1 MSAELPTTPPDA
13 SADNVL
19 RISRRNYHRS
29 WTARRARLRVND
41 ANWQAYRC
49 QMDWSHKAE
58 FQSRECT
65 PMFPIA
71 VEQIV
76 GTFERA
82 LTDSDDWLS
91 ADPAGVGAPFLPP
104 DIIKGLLKFYLDRL
118 YRPGQHAETGF
129 GIQALVGDA
138 CKRGILEPCIVVK
151 VYPVSIARRRY
162 RLRESEPR
170 EGPNEFEGATPAYDY
185 VGSMMSVTMDETMR
199 LAIDLIPYADYF
211 PDPSEANNFEIHRT
225 RRQLHELMANPEY
238 DPEAVR
244 RLLGR
249 ATDQRQQQ
257 YDKSKTSGEQTV
269 GADPFEIEVFEGW
282 GNIVDE
288 LTGDVLYENCF
299 WSWAGDEML
308 RMPTPNP
315 FWDGTRPFI
324 MAPLIRVPGSLE
336 HKALAD
342 HVVPMWR
349 ASNELVNLLLD
360 GAMRAAWGV
369 GQIRPDLM
377 ESPEEVAEG
386 MPQGYTAVLK
396 PNVPVNAKFY
406 ERVDNGE
413 APQLSLEGLARMEG
427 YVQSGLAV
435 PDTKLGTLPDKQV
448 KATEIV
454 SAMQA
459 SGSLYESFAA
469 RFEDTFLEPLFE
481 KCWKVIIQWSDSFME
496 EELLQIL
503 GPRKMLQLMAMKPAE
518 RWQMLHKTY
527 FKVRGLRQLANRERN
542 FQKKMVLLQ
551 LLGTNQQFADYF
563 GQKYDYGKLFDSIM
577 VDSGTDPETLELDG
591 DALVAAQ
598 SQPPPQAPIAGGQLD
613 AALAG
618 SSGASPQN
626 ITGPEANSG
635 MQSGLAPANPNAG
648 GALG

>member
-1 MSAELPTTPPDA
+1 MAELD
-13 SADNVL
+13 DKVL
-19 RISRRNYHRS
+19 AISKRYYHRS
-29 WTARRARLRVND
+29 WTTRKPRQRLND
-41 ANWQAYRC
+41 ANWMAYRC
-49 QMDWSHKAE
+49 ENDWSHKAA

-104 DIIKGLLKFYLDRL
+104 DTIKGLLKFYLDRL
-118 YRPGQHAETGF
+118 YRPGAHAETGC
-129 GIQALVGDA
+129 GIQSFVGDA
-138 CKRGILEPCIVVK
+138 CKRGILEPCIVAK
-151 VYPVSIARRRY
+151 IYPVMTVRRRY
-162 RLRESEPR
+162 RMKGVQPDLDEAAETAGAES
-170 EGPNEFEGATPAYDY
+170 FTGAYPAYDY
-185 VGSMMSVTMDETMR
+185 LGETLAVDTDEKMR
-199 LAIDLIPYADYF
+199 LAIDLIPYQDFF

-225 RRQLHELMANPEY
+225 RRQLHELLANPEY
-238 DPEAVR
+238 DATAIQ

-249 ATDQRQQQ
+249 AQETRASV

-269 GADPFEIEVFEGW
+269 GADPFEIEVFEAW
-282 GNIVDE
+282 GNVIDE
-288 LTGDVLYENCF
+288 YTGEVLHENCF
-299 WSWAGDEML
+299 WSWAGDEII
-308 RMPTPNP
+308 RPPTPNP

-324 MAPLIRVPGSLE
+324 VAPLIRVPGSQE

-349 ASNELVNLLLD
+349 ASCELVNLLLD

-369 GQIRPDLM
+369 GQLRPDIM

-396 PNVPVNAKFY
+396 PNAPLNAKFY

-435 PDTKLGTLPDKQV
+435 PDTKLGTIPDKQV

-481 KCWKVIIQWSDSFME
+481 KAWRIVIQWSDSFLE

-503 GPRKMLQLMAMKPAE
+503 GAKKMLQLVAMKPVE
-518 RWQMLHKTY
+518 RWQVLHKTY

-542 FQKKMVLLQ
+542 FQKQMVLLQ

-563 GQKYDYGKLFDSIM
+563 GTKYSYGKLFDQIM
-577 VDSGTDPETLELDG
+577 LNSGVDPETMELEGEEL
-591 DALVAAQ
+591 AAAQ
-598 SQPPPQAPIAGGQLD
+598 MQPPPAQPIAGGQLD
-613 AALAG
+613 AALGG

-648 GALG
+648 GQLGQ